1 MRVTQRSVVY
11 FQQYSKI
18 TLVLGLS
25 LMCSFLSTM
34 AHAASAGFF
43 AKGSKQF
50 AIYVGSGS
58 AFNNNYTV
66 IGGSAAYYFADGF
79 DVGLSAE
86 VWSGASPGIQKISPS
101 LQYVFYQP
109 SVVKPYVGIFYRRT
123 YIDNLPDLNSTGAR
137 AGVYI
142 AAGKNMYFGVGGV
155 YESYLD
161 CNQTTYVSCS
171 DSYAEFSLTFAF

>member
-137 AGVYI
+137 PHSRPVASSAGRVDAEEISKTVYPKTRDHQESSTPAGVWP
-142 AAGKNMYFGVGGV
+142 AA
-155 YESYLD
+155 
-161 CNQTTYVSCS
+161 
-171 DSYAEFSLTFAF
+171 A